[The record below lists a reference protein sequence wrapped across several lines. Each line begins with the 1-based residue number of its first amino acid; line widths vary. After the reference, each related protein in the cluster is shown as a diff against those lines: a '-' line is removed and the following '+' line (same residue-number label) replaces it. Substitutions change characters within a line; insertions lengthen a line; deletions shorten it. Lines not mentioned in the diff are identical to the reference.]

1 MLRVAVMTL
10 FFCCTCT
17 SSVFAVDKKD
27 IPEYKQT
34 SAGLYI
40 TSSEAFDEIQS
51 EGDEILFLDVRTR
64 SEIAV
69 VGMPM
74 VADANVPYMF
84 MSEPMTWNDDWGSFN
99 MTKNQNFLSD
109 VKKRLEEKGLSQ
121 DDRVFLMCRSGGR
134 SASAVDLLTRAG
146 FTNVYSVVDGYE
158 GDKAK
163 NGKRILN
170 GWKNSDLPWSYALD
184 KNKMY
189 QDQID
194 SERVRLCKV
203 ECS

>member
-1 MLRVAVMTL
+1 MLRMAVMTL
-10 FFCCTCT
+10 FFYCMCA

-34 SAGLYI
+34 NADFYI
-40 TSSEAFDEIQS
+40 TSSEAFDEMQS
-51 EGDEILFLDVRTR
+51 EGKEILFLDVRTR

-84 MSEPMTWNDDWGSFN
+84 MAEPMTWNEDWGSFK
-99 MTKNQNFLSD
+99 MTKNQNFLNA
-109 VKKRLEEKGLSQ
+109 VKQRLEEKGLGQ
-121 DDRVFLMCRSGGR
+121 DDKVFLMCRSGGR
-134 SASAVDLLTRAG
+134 SASAVDLLTKAG
-146 FTNVYSVVDGYE
+146 FTNVYTVVDGYE

-170 GWKNSDLPWSYALD
+170 GWKNSDLPWSYKLD
-184 KNKMY
+184 KKKMY
-189 QDQID
+189 
-194 SERVRLCKV
+194 LPN
-203 ECS
+203 

>member
-10 FFCCTCT
+10 FFCCTCA

-84 MSEPMTWNDDWGSFN
+84 MSKPMTWNDDWGSFN
-99 MTKNQNFLSD
+99 MTINQNFLSD
-109 VKKRLEEKGLSQ
+109 VKKRLEEKELSQ

-203 ECS
+203 ECP

>member
-1 MLRVAVMTL
+1 LRVAVLIL
-10 FFCCTCT
+10 FFYCMCA
-17 SSVFAVDKKD
+17 SSVFAVDKND

-34 SAGLYI
+34 RVGLYI

-64 SEIAV
+64 SELAV
-69 VGMPM
+69 VGMPT

-84 MSEPMTWNDDWGSFN
+84 MAEPMTWNDDWGNFK
-99 MTKNQNFLSD
+99 MTKNQNFLNA
-109 VKKRLEEKGLSQ
+109 VKQRLEEKGLGQ
-121 DDRVFLMCRSGGR
+121 DDKVFLMCRSGGR
-134 SASAVDLLTRAG
+134 SASAADLLSKAG

-170 GWKNSDLPWSYALD
+170 GWKNSDLPWSYKLD
-184 KNKMY
+184 KKKMY
-189 QDQID
+189 LPD
-194 SERVRLCKV
+194 
-203 ECS
+203 

>member
-1 MLRVAVMTL
+1 MLRVAVMT
-10 FFCCTCT
+10 FFFYCMCA

-34 SAGLYI
+34 NADFYI
-40 TSSEAFDEIQS
+40 TSSEAFDEMQS
-51 EGDEILFLDVRTR
+51 EGKEILFLDVRTR

-84 MSEPMTWNDDWGSFN
+84 MAEPMTWNEDWGSFK
-99 MTKNQNFLSD
+99 MTKNQNFLNA
-109 VKKRLEEKGLSQ
+109 VKQRLEEKGLGQ
-121 DDRVFLMCRSGGR
+121 DDKVFLMCRSGGR
-134 SASAVDLLTRAG
+134 SASAVDLLTKAG
-146 FTNVYSVVDGYE
+146 FTNVYTVVDGYE

-170 GWKNSDLPWSYALD
+170 GWKNSDLPWSYKLD
-184 KNKMY
+184 KKKMY
-189 QDQID
+189 LPD
-194 SERVRLCKV
+194 
-203 ECS
+203 